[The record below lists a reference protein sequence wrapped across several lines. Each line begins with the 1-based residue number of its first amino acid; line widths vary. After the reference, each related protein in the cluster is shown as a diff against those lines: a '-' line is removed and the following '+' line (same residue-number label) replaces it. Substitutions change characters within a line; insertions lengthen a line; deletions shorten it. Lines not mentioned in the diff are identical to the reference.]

1 MDPVTLLG
9 LAAGCCSTFALAPQA
24 IKVWRTQQVE
34 QLSIGMLSLMFCGCL
49 LWLTYGLLDDD
60 VSIIWA
66 NAIAFFFIV
75 YMLSKKVVDMQRGGQ
90 R

>member
-1 MDPVTLLG
+1 
-9 LAAGCCSTFALAPQA
+9 
-24 IKVWRTQQVE
+24 
-34 QLSIGMLSLMFCGCL
+34 MFCGCL